1 MGIVNP
7 KPTVGG
13 ISDGKEINMSYKVTI
28 TNNETGAVLVNEE
41 NAVAMVGA
49 IGNEQ
54 GTRSIVLAAC
64 DAISLGDAI
73 SAAEDV
79 ISQLKTEPEVKL
91 VLELK
96 ALMDKRD
103 GVKLKEDTHYML
115 VNGELTEVEE

>member
-1 MGIVNP
+1 
-7 KPTVGG
+7 
-13 ISDGKEINMSYKVTI
+13 MSYKVTI